1 MILTNKIMMVRPN
14 TFRSNEETLK
24 NNFFQK
30 KFSKSEQKNLKN
42 KVLKEFDN
50 LVYNLEKN
58 NIDVSI
64 NQGSLIHENPDEIFS
79 NNWIIFDDKKIGIFS
94 MFAKNR
100 RTEINKDYI
109 KLLSKNN
116 YKFFDYSKY
125 ALKNIFLEGTGSMV
139 LDRENKKAYCCIS
152 ERSNKSLFL
161 IFCKDFEYEPILFNA
176 NQNVNGKKK
185 PIYHT
190 NVMMSIGPKICVI
203 CLDSIDDNFEKNS
216 VINNLAANNKILSI
230 SNKQMES
237 FAANIIFLKSNATVQ
252 IVISE
257 TAINS
262 LTNFQ
267 INILENIGNI
277 ITCEIPTIEKFGGG
291 GVRCMITEVF

>member
-1 MILTNKIMMVRPN
+1 
-14 TFRSNEETLK
+14 
-24 NNFFQK
+24 
-30 KFSKSEQKNLKN
+30 
-42 KVLKEFDN
+42 
-50 LVYNLEKN
+50 
-58 NIDVSI
+58 
-64 NQGSLIHENPDEIFS
+64 
-79 NNWIIFDDKKIGIFS
+79 
-94 MFAKNR
+94 
-100 RTEINKDYI
+100 
-109 KLLSKNN
+109 
-116 YKFFDYSKY
+116 
-125 ALKNIFLEGTGSMV
+125 
-139 LDRENKKAYCCIS
+139 
-152 ERSNKSLFL
+152 
-161 IFCKDFEYEPILFNA
+161 
-176 NQNVNGKKK
+176 
-185 PIYHT
+185 
-190 NVMMSIGPKICVI
+190 MMSIGPKICVI